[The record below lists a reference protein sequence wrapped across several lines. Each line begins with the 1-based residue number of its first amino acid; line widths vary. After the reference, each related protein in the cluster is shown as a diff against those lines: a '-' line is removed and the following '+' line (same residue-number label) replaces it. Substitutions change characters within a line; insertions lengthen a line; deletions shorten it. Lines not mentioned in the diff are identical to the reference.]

1 MNTLRKIGC
10 TLLVLALA
18 APAFAGNEDRIGTAG
33 AQELRIPV
41 GSRGVAMGGSAIA
54 AVTGTEAI
62 FWNPAGVSAL
72 EGTETTFS
80 YQQYIAD
87 IAVNFAAVATQI
99 GDLGTLGIS
108 AKIISAGDIEVTTV
122 SSPDGTGETYGPSFS
137 VVGLTYSR
145 RLTDR
150 VSFGANAMYVNERI
164 HRETANGV
172 AFDFGFMYDPDI
184 GGLTFGAVIKN
195 WGPEMR
201 FDGPDF
207 DVEVQI
213 PGSDP
218 NSPLK
223 TVRTQSATFE
233 LPSSVQLGA
242 AWELVDQNRNQIV
255 LNSTFQSNNFS
266 NDEWRIGGE
275 YAYNESIFL
284 RGGYVASDQ
293 DEFIMGPSLG
303 AGIVFQVGQT
313 NLVMDYTWSQTKYF
327 DDRQFY
333 TVKLQF

>member
-1 MNTLRKIGC
+1 MKMLRIIGC

-18 APAFAGNEDRIGTAG
+18 APAFAGNEGRIGTAG

-54 AVTGTEAI
+54 TMTGTEAI
-62 FWNPAGVSAL
+62 FWNPAGVSDI
-72 EGTETTFS
+72 EGTEATFS

-87 IAVNFAAVATQI
+87 IDVNFAAVATKV
-99 GDLGTLGIS
+99 GDFGTLGLS
-108 AKIISAGDIEVTTV
+108 AKIVSMDDIEVTTET
-122 SSPDGTGETYGPSFS
+122 SPEGTGELFSPGFS
-137 VVGLTYSR
+137 VVGLTFSR

-150 VSFGANAMYVNERI
+150 VSFGANAMYINESI

-172 AFDFGFMYDPDI
+172 AFDFGFMYNPDFA
-184 GGLTFGAVIKN
+184 GLTFGAVIKN

-223 TVRTQSATFE
+223 TVRSQSTAFE

-242 AWELVDQNRNQIV
+242 AWEMVNQDKNLVT

-275 YAYNESIFL
+275 YSYNNSIFL
-284 RGGYVASDQ
+284 RGGYVGSDQ
-293 DEFIMGPSLG
+293 DEYIEGASLG
-303 AGIVFQVGQT
+303 AGVVFNVGQT
-313 NLVMDYTWSQTKYF
+313 NLVLDYTWSQTEFF
-327 DDRQFY
+327 DNRQFY